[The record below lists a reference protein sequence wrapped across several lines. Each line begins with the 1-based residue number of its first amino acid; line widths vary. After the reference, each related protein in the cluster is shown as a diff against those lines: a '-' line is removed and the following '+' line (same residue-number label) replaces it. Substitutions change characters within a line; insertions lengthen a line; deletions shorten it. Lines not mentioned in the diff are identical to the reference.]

1 MVGIQLDRFT
11 YKSGSELTGR
21 VFLSVSDSAEG
32 IPISSTGVTLAIVG
46 EEYYGIVRGEQFQNP
61 QTKAPV
67 NGVDEVTK
75 APVNEVDEVTK
86 APVNEVDE
94 VHPFLRIEVPLTA
107 FQSKCIPSTG
117 QYEYPFQWTIPALL
131 PSSMACQYINVHCGI
146 RYKITAFLNQPAARH
161 ISEYT
166 ATQFFKISA
175 EGQHKAA
182 TTGIVVVEPEYIPV
196 HVCCFNKGSMMLGFD
211 ISSTNVSPNS
221 TLEVGI
227 IGTNSSSVDVHY
239 LKAEL
244 FEAVEWGSANQS
256 NGYNKYT
263 MRRLLAESN
272 FGPNEHWAP
281 IINTPRLSYMDQ
293 VQVTEETVGRVHG
306 VLRLPSDARDTYQG
320 SFIVV
325 SHSLVVTAVTSG
337 ACFVTSPSTFIPV
350 RMGRQEAS
358 IDDDDTVGLH
368 QGAPIGGNLCELQDD
383 PPMES
388 AQFLPAGWSPH
399 EADVVFIPASTVS
412 LEGDYSLVELTP
424 TALDPL

>member
-46 EEYYGIVRGEQFQNP
+46 EEYNGIVVRGQNP
-61 QTKAPV
+61 Q
-67 NGVDEVTK
+67 
-75 APVNEVDEVTK
+75 TK

-227 IGTNSSSVDVHY
+227 VGTNASFVDVHY

-244 FEAVEWGSANQS
+244 FEAVECPFPYD
-256 NGYNKYT
+256 NGHNKYT
-263 MRRLLAESN
+263 MRRLLAERK

>member
-1 MVGIQLDRFT
+1 MGNKPIMVGIQLDRFT

-46 EEYYGIVRGEQFQNP
+46 EEYNGIVVRGQNP
-61 QTKAPV
+61 Q
-67 NGVDEVTK
+67 
-75 APVNEVDEVTK
+75 TK

-227 IGTNSSSVDVHY
+227 VGTNASFVDVHY

-244 FEAVEWGSANQS
+244 FEAVECPFPYD
-256 NGYNKYT
+256 NGHNKYT
-263 MRRLLAESN
+263 MRRLLAERK

>member
-1 MVGIQLDRFT
+1 MGNKPIMVGIQLDRFT

-21 VFLSVSDSAEG
+21 VFLSVSDGAEG

-46 EEYYGIVRGEQFQNP
+46 EEYNGIVVRGQNP
-61 QTKAPV
+61 Q
-67 NGVDEVTK
+67 
-75 APVNEVDEVTK
+75 TK

-94 VHPFLRIEVPLTA
+94 VHQFLRIEVPLTA

-117 QYEYPFQWTIPALL
+117 QYEYPFQWTIPAHL
-131 PSSMACQYINVHCGI
+131 PSSMACQYFNVHCGI

-166 ATQFFKISA
+166 ATQLFKISA

-227 IGTNSSSVDVHY
+227 VGTNASFVDVHY

-244 FEAVEWGSANQS
+244 FEAVECPFPYD
-256 NGYNKYT
+256 NGHNKYT
-263 MRRLLAESN
+263 MRRLLAERK

>member
-1 MVGIQLDRFT
+1 MGNKPIKVGIQLDRFT

-21 VFLSVSDSAEG
+21 VFLSVSDGAEG

-46 EEYYGIVRGEQFQNP
+46 EEYYGIVVRGQNP
-61 QTKAPV
+61 Q
-67 NGVDEVTK
+67 
-75 APVNEVDEVTK
+75 TK

-94 VHPFLRIEVPLTA
+94 VHQFLRIEVPLTA

-117 QYEYPFQWTIPALL
+117 QYEYPFQWTIPAHL
-131 PSSMACQYINVHCGI
+131 PSSMACQYFNVHCGI

-166 ATQFFKISA
+166 ATQLFKISA

-227 IGTNSSSVDVHY
+227 VGTNASFVDVHY

-244 FEAVEWGSANQS
+244 FEAVECPFPHD
-256 NGYNKYT
+256 NGHNKYT
-263 MRRLLAESN
+263 MRRLLAERK

-306 VLRLPSDARDTYQG
+306 VLRLPTDARDTYQG

-388 AQFLPAGWSPH
+388 AQFLPVGWSPH

>member
-1 MVGIQLDRFT
+1 MGNKPIMVGIQLDRFT
-11 YKSGSELTGR
+11 YKFGSELTGR

-46 EEYYGIVRGEQFQNP
+46 EEYHGIVMLGHNP
-61 QTKAPV
+61 Q
-67 NGVDEVTK
+67 
-75 APVNEVDEVTK
+75 TK

-94 VHPFLRIEVPLTA
+94 VHQFLRIEVPLTA

-117 QYEYPFQWTIPALL
+117 QYEYPFQWTIPAHL
-131 PSSMACQYINVHCGI
+131 PSSMACQYFNVHCGI

-166 ATQFFKISA
+166 ATQLFKISA

-211 ISSTNVSPNS
+211 ISSTKVSPNS

-227 IGTNSSSVDVHY
+227 VGTNASFVDVHY

-244 FEAVEWGSANQS
+244 FEAVECPFPYD
-256 NGYNKYT
+256 NGHNKYT
-263 MRRLLAESN
+263 MRRLLAERK

-325 SHSLVVTAVTSG
+325 SHFLVVTAVTSG

-412 LEGDYSLVELTP
+412 LEGD
-424 TALDPL
+424 